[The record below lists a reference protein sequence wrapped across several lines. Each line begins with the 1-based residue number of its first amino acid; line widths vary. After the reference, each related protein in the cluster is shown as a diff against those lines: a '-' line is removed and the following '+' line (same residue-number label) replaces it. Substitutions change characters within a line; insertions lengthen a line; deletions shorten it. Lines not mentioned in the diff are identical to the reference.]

1 MSELTDV
8 QIKVL
13 EFLRGGMFS
22 AQFQVDENTDLIASG
37 FDSMSLVS
45 LLVFIE
51 KTYGIWIPQ
60 NEITEE
66 NLKNPRA
73 LAAVVVRLL
82 HQQSP
87 KS

>member
-1 MSELTDV
+1 MNELTDV
-8 QIKVL
+8 QVKLL

-22 AQFQVDENTDLIASG
+22 AQIQVDENTDLIASG

-60 NEITEE
+60 SEITEE
-66 NLKNPRA
+66 NLKNPGT
-73 LAAVVVRLL
+73 LAAMVAHLL
-82 HQQSP
+82 NEQPP

>member
-1 MSELTDV
+1 MSEPTDV
-8 QIKVL
+8 LAKLV

-22 AQFQVDENTDLIASG
+22 PQIQVDENTDLIASG

-51 KTYGIWIPQ
+51 KTYGLWIPQ
-60 NEITEE
+60 SEITEE
-66 NLKNPRA
+66 NLKSPRA

-82 HQQSP
+82 NEQPP